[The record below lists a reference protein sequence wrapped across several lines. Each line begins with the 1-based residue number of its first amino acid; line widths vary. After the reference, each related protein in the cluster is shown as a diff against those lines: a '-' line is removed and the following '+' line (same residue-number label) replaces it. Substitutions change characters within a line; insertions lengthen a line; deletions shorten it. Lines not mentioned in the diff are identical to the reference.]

1 MNRGKVSIWCVVA
14 VILSAAIVMCSV
26 HSVIKYK
33 ELSNAS
39 AENVSVL
46 EQKIV
51 SNMRSGY
58 VALMNISA
66 GETISESMLTFST
79 QIVSDIDQVN
89 FMDSS
94 DIGKVAKT
102 SLTAGMPVYKGN
114 LSDESAEQ
122 LRERECSFIWL
133 SSNLKDYDFVDVRIL
148 FRNGE
153 DYIVAAKKPIY
164 DTRISVNDVFLRL
177 TEEEIQLLDS
187 AIVDANMHDAKIY
200 VTKYTN
206 PEVQEASVVTYSP
219 NSDVMRVIANDANIV
234 ERSEAALSVDA
245 RAAMDKR
252 MQLFEEAYPDFKLED
267 QIGSSS
273 LYDETFFNPATE
285 SEVQ

>member
-102 SLTAGMPVYKGN
+102 SITAGMPVYKGN

-133 SSNLKDYDFVDVRIL
+133 
-148 FRNGE
+148 
-153 DYIVAAKKPIY
+153 
-164 DTRISVNDVFLRL
+164 
-177 TEEEIQLLDS
+177 TEYL
-187 AIVDANMHDAKIY
+187 
-200 VTKYTN
+200 
-206 PEVQEASVVTYSP
+206 
-219 NSDVMRVIANDANIV
+219 
-234 ERSEAALSVDA
+234 
-245 RAAMDKR
+245 
-252 MQLFEEAYPDFKLED
+252 
-267 QIGSSS
+267 
-273 LYDETFFNPATE
+273 
-285 SEVQ
+285 